1 MLVIKYEDLI
11 HDANSTFAS
20 ILKFLSNIMTVKYEK
35 TKMQTAIRTT
45 NFNVL
50 KKKEEKSGFSE
61 AVFSS
66 KNNKKIKFFNLGK
79 KNSWENLLDST
90 IEKKIKKTF
99 GLQMKKL
106 GYL

>member
-1 MLVIKYEDLI
+1 
-11 HDANSTFAS
+11 
-20 ILKFLSNIMTVKYEK
+20 MTVKYEK
-35 TKMQTAIRTT
+35 TKIQTAIRTT

-50 KKKEEKSGFSE
+50 KKKEEKYGFSE
-61 AVFSS
+61 AVFSR
-66 KNNKKIKFFNLGK
+66 KNNKRIRFFNLGK